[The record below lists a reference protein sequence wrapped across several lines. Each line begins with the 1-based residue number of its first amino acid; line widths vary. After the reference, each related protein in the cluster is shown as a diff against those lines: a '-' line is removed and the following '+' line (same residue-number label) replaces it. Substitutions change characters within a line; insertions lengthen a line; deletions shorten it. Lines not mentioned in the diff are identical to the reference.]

1 MLSVAKLLRQQ
12 KNADRLVTFVEKN
25 GYCEEYYQRLEKK
38 LCHGRKNTKIR
49 KKLRYTVELCKGN
62 QFEKALEIIGS
73 INTNSVSKK
82 LLKNYYGSYCYVLA
96 MSRNFKDAKM
106 LHSSF
111 EETLSKTYEG
121 CFASGIVLFESEN
134 FKKASKSF
142 EKAIGKSK
150 NRLERNSATMYYS
163 LALVKL
169 GQKEL
174 AKEIV
179 GNLTYQIIEPSQSE
193 DLKKLMK
200 IIEGA
205 FGFNS
210 EFQSENTDDVAEKID
225 EELKQGDLQEL
236 CRTH

>member
-1 MLSVAKLLRQQ
+1 
-12 KNADRLVTFVEKN
+12 
-25 GYCEEYYQRLEKK
+25 
-38 LCHGRKNTKIR
+38 
-49 KKLRYTVELCKGN
+49 
-62 QFEKALEIIGS
+62 
-73 INTNSVSKK
+73 
-82 LLKNYYGSYCYVLA
+82 
-96 MSRNFKDAKM
+96 M
-106 LHSSF
+106 LHNSF
-111 EETLSKTYEG
+111 EETLSKSYEG
-121 CFASGIVLFESEN
+121 CFASGIILFESEN

-179 GNLTYQIIEPSQSE
+179 GDLTYQIKEPSQSE

-210 EFQSENTDDVAEKID
+210 EFQSENTDEVAEKID